1 MANDKRAAGGN
12 FVGSDDPG
20 TTPGFGEDTAGK
32 EFLGGKAEKGPADG
46 KAITREIIGRF
57 PKILAALAK

>member
-1 MANDKRAAGGN
+1 MANDKRAVGGN

-20 TTPGFGEDTAGK
+20 TTPGFGEETAGK
-32 EFLGGKAEKGPADG
+32 GFPRRKAEKGPVEG
-46 KAITREIIGRF
+46 KAITREIMARF